1 MRRII
6 KIRLKQ
12 LPFKVL
18 LITALFGC
26 GFASCTYHTNDYD
39 PLEVPDNVSFE
50 ADIIPIFET
59 GCVAAGCHNGTISP
73 DLRPEVAYRSLI
85 NGGYVTDVTTA
96 ENNSLYQSIDG
107 GSMTVYASD
116 LDRAFIKK
124 WIEEGALDN

>member
-12 LPFKVL
+12 LSGMVL
-18 LITALFGC
+18 MFYALFGF
-26 GFASCTYHTNDYD
+26 GLASCTYHTNDYD

-50 ADIIPIFET
+50 ADIIPIFEA
-59 GCVAAGCHNGTISP
+59 GCVAAGCHNGTIPP

-85 NGGYVTDVTTA
+85 NGGYITDVTTA

-116 LDRAFIKK
+116 LDRAYIKK